1 MSLDDW
7 ILALHLLAAFVL
19 VGAVTAAWVT
29 VLSARAADP
38 PSQIEPPLRLVPV
51 LGPLT
56 AIGGAGTL
64 IFGIW
69 LAVSLD
75 AYEVW
80 DGWIIASLVL
90 WLIAAGTGETA
101 GARYKRAGEQA
112 AELVRAGADGPDEDL
127 RAATRDS
134 TSFALHV
141 VASVAAIAILI
152 LMIWKPGA

>member
-7 ILALHLLAAFVL
+7 ILVLHLLAAFAL
-19 VGAVTAAWVT
+19 VGAVTALWVV
-29 VLSARAADP
+29 VLSARAAER
-38 PSQIEPPLRLVPV
+38 PSQVEPPLRLVPV
-51 LGPLT
+51 LGPMT

-69 LAVSLD
+69 LALSLD
-75 AYEVW
+75 AYEIW

-90 WLIAAGTGETA
+90 WLLAAGTGETA
-101 GARYKRAGEQA
+101 GARYRRAGERA
-112 AELVRAGADGPDEDL
+112 AQLVRAGTDGPDAEL
-127 RAATRDS
+127 RAATRDG
-134 TSFALHV
+134 TTFALHV